1 MITPEKLL
9 RRALASGAE
18 LEIDGRVMNASRQR
32 VKPVPVREVPKPAPA
47 AAPAPVI
54 EAPKPAGISREE
66 VQAMLDAR
74 DAAWQMLF
82 AELSASVA
90 SLRARKAA
98 EYDFDFTYDERGMI
112 VRGKATPN
120 AQRR

>member
-1 MITPEKLL
+1 MMSPEKAL

-32 VKPVPVREVPKPAPA
+32 VKPAPVREVPKPAAAPA
-47 AAPAPVI
+47 LAPAPVV
-54 EAPKPAGISREE
+54 EPPKPAGITREE

-90 SLRARKAA
+90 SLRPRKAA

-112 VRGKATPN
+112 VRGKATPKG
-120 AQRR
+120 